1 MKGGSGAVRLSAFDR
16 ALLAGEEGEVPKL
29 AMRILARMAEV
40 RGAGLMLG
48 LRCQVPNAEL
58 MARLRDGGLLT
69 VPAAD
74 NVLRI
79 LPPLII
85 EAQQVEEALGIL
97 EQACADWPKAA

>member
-1 MKGGSGAVRLSAFDR
+1 M
-16 ALLAGEEGEVPKL
+16 
-29 AMRILARMAEV
+29 
-40 RGAGLMLG
+40 
-48 LRCQVPNAEL
+48 
-58 MARLRDGGLLT
+58 
-69 VPAAD
+69 PAAE